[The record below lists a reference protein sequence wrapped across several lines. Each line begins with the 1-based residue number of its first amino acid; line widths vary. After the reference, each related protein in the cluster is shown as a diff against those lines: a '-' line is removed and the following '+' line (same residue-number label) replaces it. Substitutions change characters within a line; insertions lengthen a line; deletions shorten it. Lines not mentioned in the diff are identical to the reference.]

1 MKYFKNT
8 ELAKLYNVSEK
19 TVRNWVQAAAEGK
32 LDLRLHTEND
42 KQYVANL
49 SHNTSLIEEL
59 AKKGKKYKNSRGF
72 KTIKP
77 TAEFYKL
84 YDPKQIM
91 DIIANLDIYKEIPL
105 QYSYFNSGAKRWDAY
120 TQNLAKQDTPNSL
133 RNTKELLD
141 LNLKYLDS
149 LIDQYTS
156 INIIDVGVGNALP
169 IRDVLDHFH
178 KTGKLKRYI
187 ALDISKEMVDIARKN
202 IDEWFDNKIPFEGYI
217 KDINYDR
224 FNDLLFPES
233 FGPNAESSVNLVFFL
248 GGTLSNLREPGH
260 ALATIHDSMGK
271 RDILIFSKKLDTEKS
286 RRYFEMTV
294 SGNQEVN
301 LVLKLLNIDESLYTL
316 EQFFDERKMARQL
329 QARLNVAIAI
339 KLELFGKERV
349 IELNKGDGIL
359 LWRARHQNTL
369 NTLDQF
375 DESKFDLVQ
384 SSLSHDQEYLLT
396 MSRIKI
402 NPKEGSI

>member
-133 RNTKELLD
+133 RNTKAA
-141 LNLKYLDS
+141 
-149 LIDQYTS
+149 
-156 INIIDVGVGNALP
+156 VGP
-169 IRDVLDHFH
+169 
-178 KTGKLKRYI
+178 
-187 ALDISKEMVDIARKN
+187 ARRRRRPGCG
-202 IDEWFDNKIPFEGYI
+202 ETAGRGRRRP
-217 KDINYDR
+217 
-224 FNDLLFPES
+224 
-233 FGPNAESSVNLVFFL
+233 AL
-248 GGTLSNLREPGH
+248 GGTWR
-260 ALATIHDSMGK
+260 LAGC
-271 RDILIFSKKLDTEKS
+271 R
-286 RRYFEMTV
+286 
-294 SGNQEVN
+294 
-301 LVLKLLNIDESLYTL
+301 
-316 EQFFDERKMARQL
+316 
-329 QARLNVAIAI
+329 
-339 KLELFGKERV
+339 
-349 IELNKGDGIL
+349 
-359 LWRARHQNTL
+359 
-369 NTLDQF
+369 
-375 DESKFDLVQ
+375 
-384 SSLSHDQEYLLT
+384 EYLLEQVRVGLARLVDGEPARRDHRGRARPGR
-396 MSRIKI
+396 SRAIG
-402 NPKEGSI
+402 GSPLSDLAIGCASKWTAP